1 MKITPRIVLA
11 NLEEYLDLF
20 NFKLSEGARK
30 TLNEVEE
37 FAYKCDNPSN
47 YNLFFSKAIQN
58 SNLIQKV
65 IEDYSKKPDVIV
77 LKLEKDYYRCLDKI
91 AKYND
96 DSCGYLEVDNRQR
109 IEKASIIDI
118 ALEYCVRDNR
128 NILKIE
134 DIFLAAMEDYEK
146 ILREDDSH
154 WVDKRLNKSDT
165 TFSHVCGYYDDNL
178 EIKFEDIKEAIFYN
192 SQYNINIKVA

>member
-20 NFKLSEGARK
+20 NFKLSEEERR

-47 YNLFFSKAIQN
+47 YNLYFSKAIGN
-58 SNLIQKV
+58 SDLIQTV
-65 IEDYSKKPDVIV
+65 FEDLSKKPDLIA
-77 LKLEKDYYRCLDKI
+77 LKLEKDYYRCIDKI

-96 DSCGYLEVDNRQR
+96 ETCGYLEVYNRQR
-109 IEKASIIDI
+109 IEKASIIDV
-118 ALEYCVRDNR
+118 ALEYAVKGNR
-128 NILKIE
+128 NILKTE
-134 DIFLAAMEDYEK
+134 DIFLAAMEDYER

-154 WVDKRLNKSDT
+154 WVDKRLNKSDV

-192 SQYNINIKVA
+192 NQYNRNIKAV